1 MIDLAPL
8 NVTDTANVQT
18 LTKVEAPV
26 APPKVEVESPKTES
40 PKVESYPRPGKGNP
54 KFNEWMTIGEAVKAL
69 SVNVHSVRS
78 GGGTARVGWVL
89 KQLVSKTAG
98 VMPSALFGKYRPSDV
113 VKTIRAEAFTKDFMN
128 ELNLWKKGWV
138 PDVSEDTVKLR
149 EAQYNASTAWVKS
162 GGPEQIARAIET
174 ILARSATDSVRF
186 TDGSANNRP
195 LGLIGILDVMM
206 LVNLTASRLA
216 KLAIE
221 ND

>member
-8 NVTDTANVQT
+8 NVTETANVQT
-18 LTKVEAPV
+18 LTKVEAPA
-26 APPKVEVESPKTES
+26 APPKVEAPKTDA
-40 PKVESYPRPGKGNP
+40 SYPRPGKGNP
-54 KFNEWMTIGEAVKAL
+54 KFQEWMTVNEAVKAL

-89 KQLVSKTAG
+89 KQLVAKTAG
-98 VMPSALFGKYRPSDV
+98 VKTSQLFGHYRPSDV
-113 VKTIRAEAFTKDFMN
+113 VTTLRSESFVKDFQR
-128 ELNLWKKGWV
+128 ELEEWRKGWS
-138 PDVSEDTVKLR
+138 PDVSADTTKLR
-149 EAQYNASTAWVKS
+149 EKQYTASAAWIK
-162 GGPEQIARAIET
+162 GGGAEQIARAIET
-174 ILARSATDSVRF
+174 ILGRSATDSVRF
-186 TDGSANNRP
+186 VDTSSNNRP